1 MATYTFFNVPA
12 WGHVNPTLAVVEELV
27 RRGHNVN
34 YYLTENFRATIQA
47 TGATFQP
54 YQSKLQTLMASG
66 TGGFN
71 SANGFPAGG
80 VGPTVLM
87 EDIHSV
93 PPQIIERIRAQPPDA
108 IIYDF
113 MCAWARPVIETL
125 QIPAI
130 AVRGTYASNEQ
141 FNLLDRMKAGL
152 KNMPGAQTFMQ
163 RIQAM
168 RTYSKER
175 DEAPIDHMAILF
187 SMFSSIEQL
196 NIVFIPRFFQPMEE
210 TFDERF
216 LFVGPP
222 ILPRYQET
230 PFPLDQ
236 LRDDLPLLY
245 ISLGSIAT
253 NQPEFYKHCFEAF
266 GEQAWQV
273 VLAVGKHIDIAQLGP
288 VPTNFLVSSYVP
300 QLDILPRTQVFVTH
314 AGTNSVMESM
324 YYGVPMVLIPQQPEQ
339 YMHAQRT
346 VELGLGVHLDKA
358 SVTATTLR
366 AAVDQ
371 VAQNTAYRE
380 RAQSLQQITRDAG
393 GYQKAADAI
402 IQFAPSTTNASVPR
416 VTTPTPHADTHS

>member
-12 WGHVNPTLAVVEELV
+12 WGHVNPTLAVVQELV

-34 YYLTENFRATIQA
+34 YYLTENFRETIQA
-47 TGATFQP
+47 TGANFQP
-54 YQSKLQTLMASG
+54 YESKLQALMASG
-66 TGGFN
+66 AGGFTQ
-71 SANGFPAGG
+71 ANGFPAGG

-87 EDIHSV
+87 EDLHSV
-93 PPQIIERIRAQPPDA
+93 PPQVIERIRTQPPDV

-113 MCAWARPVIETL
+113 ICAWARPVIEAL
-125 QIPAI
+125 QVPAI

-141 FNLLDRMKAGL
+141 FNLLDRMRVGL
-152 KNMPGAQTFMQ
+152 QNMPGAQAFMN

-168 RTYSKER
+168 RAYSE
-175 DEAPIDHMAILF
+175 EHGEVSTNHLATLL
-187 SMFSSIEQL
+187 SMFSSVEQFT
-196 NIVFIPRFFQPMEE
+196 IVFIPRFFQPMGE

-236 LRDDLPLLY
+236 LRNDLPLLY

-253 NQPEFYKHCFEAF
+253 NQPEFYKQCFEAF

-273 VLAVGKHIDIAQLGP
+273 VLSVGKHIDVAQLGP
-288 VPTNFLVSSYVP
+288 VPTNFLLSSYVP
-300 QLDILPRTQVFVTH
+300 QLDILSRTQVFVTH

-339 YMHAQRT
+339 YMHAQRA

-358 SVTATTLR
+358 SVTAATLR
-366 AAVDQ
+366 EAVDQ

-380 RAQSLQQITRDAG
+380 HAQSLRQITRDAG

-402 IQFAPSTTNASVPR
+402 IQFAHSATNASVSR
-416 VTTPTPHADTHS
+416 ITTPTQHADPPN